1 MVFPFPEVRKLTASS
16 LQNIDNVQ
24 SMVVSSS
31 TLGKILN
38 LSERRIRQLAEV
50 GVVEKVK
57 RGQYKLIDN
66 IQRYIMYI
74 KTNDEASDIESDN
87 KLDLDREKALYERVK
102 RKQAE
107 LKLAAMKGTMHE
119 SKDVER
125 VMSDMLANFR
135 SKVLGIASKVAP
147 MLVARDNITEIQN
160 LIQKE
165 CFEALSELSEYNPA
179 DFYSEDYIDL
189 DDDVEIDEGELIGE
203 EKAENKE

>member
-1 MVFPFPEVRKLTASS
+1 MTASS